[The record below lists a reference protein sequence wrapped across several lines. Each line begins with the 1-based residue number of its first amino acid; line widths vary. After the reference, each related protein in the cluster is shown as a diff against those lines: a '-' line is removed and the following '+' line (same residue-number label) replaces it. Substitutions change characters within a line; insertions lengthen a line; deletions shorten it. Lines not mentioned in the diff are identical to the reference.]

1 LPVALRDSVPAVIFG
16 DGSQSRDYVYITD
29 VVRANLLA
37 LQPGLSGIFNI
48 GSAEGRSVL
57 DVYRGVVAN
66 MHNGCAFG
74 NHNGCA
80 FGNHNGSHLGYHNG
94 ILPVHLPGNSYEV
107 RHNVLNIRCAKAILG
122 WKSEVS
128 FDEGVRLTV
137 QRVIGDSA

>member
-1 LPVALRDSVPAVIFG
+1 MVTTFAGALRDGKRPAIYG

-37 LQPGLSGIFNI
+37 LQPGLAGIFNI

-57 DVYRGVVAN
+57 DVYQGMVAN
-66 MHNGCAFG
+66 MHNGI
-74 NHNGCA
+74 
-80 FGNHNGSHLGYHNG
+80 S
-94 ILPVHLPGNSYEV
+94 PVHLPGNSYEV
-107 RHNVLNIRCAKAILG
+107 RHNVLDIRRAKAILG
-122 WKSEVS
+122 WEPEVS